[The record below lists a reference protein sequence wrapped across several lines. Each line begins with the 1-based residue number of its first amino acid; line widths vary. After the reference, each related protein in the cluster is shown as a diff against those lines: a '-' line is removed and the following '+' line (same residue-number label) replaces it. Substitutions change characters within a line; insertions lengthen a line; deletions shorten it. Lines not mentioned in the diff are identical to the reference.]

1 MCTFSYSF
9 LSGFLS
15 FHFPCVFIYFP
26 SSSIHPC
33 CLLFS
38 LFSLVFLFLLSLLV
52 CLCCFNHVLF
62 LPLVPSFLSLIWFL
76 PHLSFFLTAST
87 FPYILPLLS
96 FFFVSFLLLSFL
108 FYIPL
113 SMSLFNHF
121 LLFTIL
127 FFLHHSIIPPP
138 VIFTALS
145 LSLFALSHMFL
156 SLFSLCSCLCFSLSP
171 PLRPSLPLSSSSLS
185 LVCCSVA

>member
-1 MCTFSYSF
+1 MCTFTHSF
-9 LSGFLS
+9 LAFFLS
-15 FHFPCVFIYFP
+15 IFPVFL
-26 SSSIHPC
+26 SISP
-33 CLLFS
+33 LLLFTLAVYFS
-38 LFSLVFLFLLSLLV
+38 LFSLLFFFSYFPYLSL

-96 FFFVSFLLLSFL
+96 FFCLFPPFVFFVLYSFINVSFQ
-108 FYIPL
+108 
-113 SMSLFNHF
+113 SLFTFHYLVF
-121 LLFTIL
+121 PPS
-127 FFLHHSIIPPP
+127 LHHPPP

>member
-1 MCTFSYSF
+1 MCTFSYTF

-62 LPLVPSFLSLIWFL
+62 LPLVPSFLSLIWFH

-96 FFFVSFLLLSFL
+96 FF
-108 FYIPL
+108 
-113 SMSLFNHF
+113 
-121 LLFTIL
+121 
-127 FFLHHSIIPPP
+127 
-138 VIFTALS
+138 LS
-145 LSLFALSHMFL
+145 LSSFCLFCFIFLYQCLFSITFYFSLSCFSSITPSSPPRNIHCTLSVSLCTVSHVSF
-156 SLFSLCSCLCFSLSP
+156 SLFSLLLSLFLTFSTTPSLSA
-171 PLRPSLPLSSSSLS
+171 SLLFLSFSGVL
-185 LVCCSVA
+185 

>member
-96 FFFVSFLLLSFL
+96 FFCLFPPFVFFVLYSFINVFSITFYFSLSCFSSITPSSPPRNIHCTLSVSLCTVSHVSF
-108 FYIPL
+108 
-113 SMSLFNHF
+113 
-121 LLFTIL
+121 
-127 FFLHHSIIPPP
+127 
-138 VIFTALS
+138 
-145 LSLFALSHMFL
+145 
-156 SLFSLCSCLCFSLSP
+156 SLFSLLLSLFLTFSTTPSLSASV
-171 PLRPSLPLSSSSLS
+171 LFLSFSGVL
-185 LVCCSVA
+185 

>member
-62 LPLVPSFLSLIWFL
+62 LPLVPSFLSLIWFH

-127 FFLHHSIIPPP
+127 FFLLHSIIPPP
-138 VIFTALS
+138 RNIHCTLS
-145 LSLFALSHMFL
+145 VSLCTVSHVSF
-156 SLFSLCSCLCFSLSP
+156 SLFSLLLSLFLTFSTTPSLSA
-171 PLRPSLPLSSSSLS
+171 SLLFLSFSGVL
-185 LVCCSVA
+185 

>member
-1 MCTFSYSF
+1 MCTFTHSF
-9 LSGFLS
+9 LAFFLS
-15 FHFPCVFIYFP
+15 IFPVFL
-26 SSSIHPC
+26 SISP
-33 CLLFS
+33 LLLFTLAVYFS
-38 LFSLVFLFLLSLLV
+38 LFSLLFFFSYFPYLSL

-62 LPLVPSFLSLIWFL
+62 LPLVPSFLSLIWFH

>member
-1 MCTFSYSF
+1 MCTFSYTF

-62 LPLVPSFLSLIWFL
+62 LPLVPSFLSLIWFH

-96 FFFVSFLLLSFL
+96 FFLVSFLLLSFL

-113 SMSLFNHF
+113 SMSFQS
-121 LLFTIL
+121 LFTFHYL
-127 FFLHHSIIPPP
+127 VFPPSLHHPPP